1 MVARNDEFFDFD
13 VFQDLDLLQPVD
25 ESCVS
30 TRLTTTTNAPPTD
43 YCNTIRISGSEN
55 HYGAVGTYH
64 KSGTLNGKNKVG
76 PYLTTHSTI
85 QGTTPSTTH
94 STTPDKK
101 IFQWR
106 MGAGWEVAYN
116 SGGQYVLYFGDINAA
131 IAKVSLFLF

>member
-43 YCNTIRISGSEN
+43 YCKTIRISGSEN

-64 KSGTLNGKNKVG
+64 KSGTLNGKNKVSFEVNIPLHPIPHPVLHRISILVENG
-76 PYLTTHSTI
+76 CRMGSRI
-85 QGTTPSTTH
+85 Q
-94 STTPDKK
+94 
-101 IFQWR
+101 QWR
-106 MGAGWEVAYN
+106 TICFI
-116 SGGQYVLYFGDINAA
+116 LR
-131 IAKVSLFLF
+131 

>member
-43 YCNTIRISGSEN
+43 YCKTIRISGTEN

-64 KSGTLNGKNKVG
+64 KSGTLNGKNKVSFEIHILLHTV
-76 PYLTTHSTI
+76 PHRVPHIVLHHIYTRWRL
-85 QGTTPSTTH
+85 
-94 STTPDKK
+94 K
-101 IFQWR
+101 I
-106 MGAGWEVAYN
+106 VY
-116 SGGQYVLYFGDINAA
+116 
-131 IAKVSLFLF
+131 KVKGLIR

>member
-64 KSGTLNGKNKVG
+64 KSGTLNGKNKVSFDI
-76 PYLTTHSTI
+76 PILPHT
-85 QGTTPSTTH
+85 
-94 STTPDKK
+94 
-101 IFQWR
+101 
-106 MGAGWEVAYN
+106 
-116 SGGQYVLYFGDINAA
+116 VLYRVPHQAPHI
-131 IAKVSLFLF
+131 VLH